1 MPEDT
6 LRVTIDPSNSFDVL
20 NRLGAGTD
28 RLGLAGERIGAGF
41 LRGDRVVRTATGNIT
56 QGLLMANNAA
66 DATIIAMQSLERVF
80 KIPIG
85 LTVFAAAAIAAGAG
99 IVRMIEA
106 AAKLNAEIEKLSSFS
121 RSGSADFLG
130 TDKIQQN
137 LDSIKTKIEEL
148 SGSVI
153 TRSHS
158 LASFL
163 DQALGVFSGRP
174 GGSIIPAQ
182 NAADQAKINQLQEA
196 AARDVLELTSK
207 QNDLN
212 ATQLNFSK
220 DQAELDKERITH
232 NERLGKLAQD
242 VVAAGLAGT
251 TAAKQLLSVE
261 NDRYN
266 IALAILRTKQS
277 ETRAARE
284 LKQQQDTAKQA
295 TDFFQDLGS
304 GKFAKDF
311 AEQQQKDIQQQ
322 QGRDLA
328 KEIEE
333 GQAKGFFQSP
343 LSQAALKEARRISD
357 RAGTSVQE
365 LANTDFSNLLE
376 LSKYDFSG
384 LQPLSG
390 LTLQIQ

>member
-20 NRLGAGTD
+20 QRLGQGAD
-28 RLGLAGERIGAGF
+28 RLGSSGERIGAGF
-41 LRGDRVVRTATGNIT
+41 LRGDRVVRTATANIT
-56 QGLLMANNAA
+56 QGLLSANNAA

-85 LTVFAAAAIAAGAG
+85 LTIFAAAAIAAGAA
-99 IVRMIEA
+99 IVSMIEK

-130 TDKIQQN
+130 TDKIQGN

-148 SGSVI
+148 SGSII
-153 TRSHS
+153 TRTHS
-158 LASFL
+158 LVSFL
-163 DQALGVFSGRP
+163 TGA
-174 GGSIIPAQ
+174 GGAGPLAGIIPAQ
-182 NAADQAKINQLQEA
+182 NAADQERINQLQEGA
-196 AARDVLELTSK
+196 KRDVLELTEK

-212 ATQLNFSK
+212 KVALNSNK
-220 DQAELDKERITH
+220 EQAELDKERITH

-251 TAAKQLLSVE
+251 DAARQLLSTE

-277 ETRAARE
+277 ETRAAKE
-284 LKQQQDTAKQA
+284 LKQEQDTAKQA
-295 TDFFQDLGS
+295 TDFFTDLGS

-311 AEQQQKDIQQQ
+311 DEKQK
-322 QGRDLA
+322 RDFQTQAGKDFA
-328 KEIEE
+328 KRIEE
-333 GQAKGFFQSP
+333 GQEKGFFKDP
-343 LSQAALKEARRISD
+343 LSQAALKEAQRISD
-357 RAGTSVQE
+357 RAGTSVTD

-390 LTLQIQ
+390 LTLKIQ

>member
-6 LRVTIDPSNSFDVL
+6 LTVRIDPSNSFDVL
-20 NRLGAGTD
+20 QRLGGATD
-28 RLGLAGERIGAGF
+28 RLGQSGERIGAGF
-41 LRGDRVVRTATGNIT
+41 LRGDRVVRTATANIT
-56 QGLLMANNAA
+56 QGLLTANNAA

-85 LTVFAAAAIAAGAG
+85 LTIFAAGAIAAGAA
-99 IVRMIEA
+99 IVSMIEK

-121 RSGSADFLG
+121 KSGSADFLG
-130 TDKIQQN
+130 TDKIQGN

-148 SGSVI
+148 SGGVI
-153 TRSHS
+153 TRTHS
-158 LASFL
+158 LIA
-163 DQALGVFSGRP
+163 ALTGAGGIGPLSG
-174 GGSIIPAQ
+174 IIPAQ
-182 NAADQAKINQLQEA
+182 NAADQERITVLQEA
-196 AARDVLELTSK
+196 AKRDVLELTEK

-212 ATQLNFSK
+212 AVALNSNK
-220 DQAELDKERITH
+220 DQAELDKERVTH

-251 TAAKQLLSVE
+251 DAARQLLSTE

-277 ETRAARE
+277 ETKAAKE

-295 TDFFQDLGS
+295 QDFFLSVGS
-304 GKFAKDF
+304 GKFIKDLGQKQTEDQQRQSAKD
-311 AEQQQKDIQQQ
+311 QIQELQ
-322 QGRDLA
+322 
-328 KEIEE
+328 
-333 GQAKGFFQSP
+333 QAKDQGIP
-343 LSQAALKEARRISD
+343 LGPNAEAILKEADRISARQGGSIQD
-357 RAGTSVQE
+357 LITA
-365 LANTDFSNLLE
+365 DFSNLLE
-376 LSKYDFSG
+376 LSQYDFSG

>member
-20 NRLGAGTD
+20 QRLGQSTD
-28 RLGLAGERIGAGF
+28 RLGLSGERIGAGF
-41 LRGDRVVRTATGNIT
+41 LRGDRVVRTATANIT
-56 QGLLMANNAA
+56 QGLLSANNAA

-85 LTVFAAAAIAAGAG
+85 LTIFAAAAIAAGAA
-99 IVRMIEA
+99 IVSMIEK

-121 RSGSADFLG
+121 KSGSADFLG
-130 TDKIQQN
+130 TDKIQGN

-148 SGSVI
+148 SGGII
-153 TRSHS
+153 TRTHS
-158 LASFL
+158 LIAGL
-163 DQALGVFSGRP
+163 TGAGGVGP
-174 GGSIIPAQ
+174 LAGIIPAQ
-182 NAADQAKINQLQEA
+182 NAKDAERIKTLQEA
-196 AARDVLELTSK
+196 AARDVLELTEK

-212 ATQLNFSK
+212 KVALESNK
-220 DQAELDKERITH
+220 EQAELDKERITH

-251 TAAKQLLSVE
+251 NAAKQLLSTE

-277 ETRAARE
+277 EVRE
-284 LKQQQDTAKQA
+284 SRLLKQQQDTAKQA
-295 TDFFQDLGS
+295 TDFFTDLGS

-311 AEQQQKDIQQQ
+311 ANQQLEEQQ
-322 QGRDLA
+322 RERA
-328 KEIEE
+328 KQLVVEIEE
-333 GQAKGFFQSP
+333 GQKQGFFQNP
-343 LSQAALKEARRISD
+343 LSQAILKEARRISD
-357 RAGTSVQE
+357 RAGTSIAQ
-365 LANTDFSNLLE
+365 LAKTDFTNLLE